1 MTNFKCGSI
10 PSPPDARNFISTA
23 IIPQDIEVPRKF
35 MWPVPIIREQGYF
48 GTCVGFGAA
57 MLKNI
62 QETAQKDYVE
72 GGFSPLFI
80 YSLCKQQDGYPDIEG
95 TFIQLAMDNLVK
107 LGIATEKKFPY
118 EQLVSPC
125 QPPAIPDSVM
135 KEAEPYKLKTYAAV
149 PIGDIAALKKALL
162 VSPVTIGA
170 QVRDSFMFP
179 AYGGWVA
186 APHGMYH
193 GGHCFVIQGFDD
205 DMEHDF
211 DGETHRKGFIR
222 VANSWGEDWGDKG
235 FGYISYEDLAKSEFV
250 YELWSSVD
258 VIVAPPQ
265 PVDPVKPQPVKYWK
279 VQVGAYAM
287 KANAQNMVDK
297 LKAAGFP
304 TYLPPRDADGLQRVQ
319 VGAFKLKENAYNLQK
334 TLVAAGFAGAFVVLK

>member
-1 MTNFKCGSI
+1 
-10 PSPPDARNFISTA
+10 
-23 IIPQDIEVPRKF
+23 
-35 MWPVPIIREQGYF
+35 
-48 GTCVGFGAA
+48 
-57 MLKNI
+57 
-62 QETAQKDYVE
+62 
-72 GGFSPLFI
+72 
-80 YSLCKQQDGYPDIEG
+80 
-95 TFIQLAMDNLVK
+95 MDNLVK

-170 QVRDSFMFP
+170 QVGDSFMFP
-179 AYGGWVA
+179 GGWVA
-186 APHGMYH
+186 APLICIMADTASLSRALMMT
-193 GGHCFVIQGFDD
+193 VIRGKPI
-205 DMEHDF
+205 
-211 DGETHRKGFIR
+211 KGFT
-222 VANSWGEDWGDKG
+222 VANSGVRLGHKG
-235 FGYISYEDLAKSEFV
+235 FGYISSKTLQNPSLSTSYGRALM
-250 YELWSSVD
+250 SSWRRRN
-258 VIVAPPQ
+258 

-319 VGAFKLKENAYNLQK
+319 VGAFKLGKRI
-334 TLVAAGFAGAFVVLK
+334 